1 MRKITFIGFILVFCI
16 YLSYAQ
22 GHTQGVDSPQITV
35 QNSKQKQ
42 LYPEAQIGPK
52 YSKLNLEGASLKDLN
67 YQLTKAKSLRNTGTV
82 LSILGP
88 VATIGGL
95 AAINNDIFNSTG
107 VLFVAGFLTTVAAI
121 PIVITGSTRVR
132 AIENEMVTHDRDSVV
147 NIQLYNKATV
157 MRGAGLFLTVAGP
170 IALAT
175 AMFLDVND
183 NSAANPMYIAGA
195 VSTGVG
201 IPLLIVGSKR
211 VNKIVGGLTTHDEAS
226 LNIAPGFVYNNK
238 TQSLYPGITLSVRF

>member
-1 MRKITFIGFILVFCI
+1 MKKISIISLLIVVFAFFGQ
-16 YLSYAQ
+16 AQ
-22 GHTQGVDSPQITV
+22 SHSQRPTTPQGSS
-35 QNSKQKQ
+35 QNSKS
-42 LYPEAQIGPK
+42 LNPESQVGTG
-52 YSKLNLEGASLKDLN
+52 YSKKNQEGASLKNLN
-67 YQLTKAKSLRNTGTV
+67 YQLIKAKNLRNTGTV
-82 LSILGP
+82 LSILGS
-88 VATIGGL
+88 VATIGGI

-132 AIENEMVTHDRDSVV
+132 AIENEMVTRNRDSIV
-147 NIQLYNKATV
+147 NIQLYNKAKV

-175 AMFLDVND
+175 AVFLDINN
-183 NSAANPMYIAGA
+183 NSAANPIYIAGA
-195 VSTGVG
+195 ISTGVG

-211 VNKIVGGLTTHDEAS
+211 VNKIVGGLTTHDAAS

-238 TQSLYPGITLSVRF
+238 TQNLYPGVTLRVRF